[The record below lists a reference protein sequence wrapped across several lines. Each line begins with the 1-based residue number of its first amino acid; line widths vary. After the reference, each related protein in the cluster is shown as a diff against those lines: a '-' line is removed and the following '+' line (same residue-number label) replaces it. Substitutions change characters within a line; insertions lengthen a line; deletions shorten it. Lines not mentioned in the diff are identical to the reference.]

1 MSYDFIFVTIKKELE
16 HKMIKVN
23 DKNVFI
29 DRFKWGNLVLF
40 CLLCIWVVVSALYS
54 FNSVVQQTVVPL
66 VDKES
71 ANFTA
76 ALLYF
81 RALTSIIAMGLLFFG
96 CSKLLFFVTDYQN
109 SEVIRHGVIMVSAGL
124 ILFGASGFIKLMI
137 GSNIHINEN
146 PTTKNDIFPISL
158 YLENLIYTLGL
169 GYIAALKTF
178 IITNVLLAL
187 FATIEICRFRNLEY
201 LAKRYVKDYKKYNG
215 DVKKMNVYSGDVL
228 IHPNEMGKNL
238 AKYFV

>member
-1 MSYDFIFVTIKKELE
+1 
-16 HKMIKVN
+16 
-23 DKNVFI
+23 
-29 DRFKWGNLVLF
+29 
-40 CLLCIWVVVSALYS
+40 
-54 FNSVVQQTVVPL
+54 
-66 VDKES
+66 
-71 ANFTA
+71 
-76 ALLYF
+76 
-81 RALTSIIAMGLLFFG
+81 
-96 CSKLLFFVTDYQN
+96 
-109 SEVIRHGVIMVSAGL
+109 MVSAGL
-124 ILFGASGFIKLMI
+124 VLFGASGFIKLMI
-137 GSNIHINEN
+137 GSDIHINEN
-146 PTTKNDIFPISL
+146 PTIENDIFSISL

-201 LAKRYVKDYKKYNG
+201 LAKRYVKDYKKYDG